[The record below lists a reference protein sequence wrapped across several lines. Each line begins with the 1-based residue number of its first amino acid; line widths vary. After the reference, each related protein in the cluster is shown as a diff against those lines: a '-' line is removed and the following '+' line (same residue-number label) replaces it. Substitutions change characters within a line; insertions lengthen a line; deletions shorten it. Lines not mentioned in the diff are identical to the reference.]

1 MSTLYEKLCKLCED
15 RGISGYRMCKDIGI
29 QPSLMTDLKS
39 GRKKGFSAG
48 TAQKIAD
55 YFGITVRDLIEE
67 QEAFVC
73 DTAPLKAAI
82 LKAMEDIEKQKSPPT
97 KKVSGLVA
105 AGYDDLTPENR
116 AVIDSLIEKLLKS
129 QSGD

>member
-1 MSTLYEKLCKLCED
+1 MGNLYARIETMCHNKGVSITDMCRESGAS
-15 RGISGYRMCKDIGI
+15 RG
-29 QPSLMTDLKS
+29 SLSDLKM
-39 GRKKGFSAG
+39 GRISSLTAG
-48 TAQKIAD
+48 TLSKLSA
-55 YFGITVRDLIEE
+55 YFGVSIDVLIGNDELQPTKTAGEEE
-67 QEAFVC
+67 Q
-73 DTAPLKAAI
+73 
-82 LKAMEDIEKQKSPPT
+82 QKSPPT